1 MNSSSGARTAR
12 DWTVDISCFVL
23 AAGFI
28 LLTADSA
35 ARVPGTTHGVLVAD
49 QVVGALSCAAL
60 WLRRR
65 WPVALATVLV
75 ALSAFSQFVPGAAA
89 VALFTV
95 AVHRPFRVTAWLG
108 GLAVATTAVYPVV
121 RPDPDLPLVTAILVG
136 SMLYLAVVGWGM
148 FVRSRRQLLLSLRE
162 RARRAEAEAGLR
174 AERAQRLTRERIA
187 REMHDVLAHRLS
199 LLSVHAGALEY
210 RPDAPP
216 EQIAVAAGVIRDSA
230 HQALEDLREVIGV
243 LRAPDDEGD
252 DGEGGEGE
260 GGEGEGG
267 GARPQPTLA
276 DLPRLV
282 AEARLAGTDVSYE
295 PLPAGGGADTGAGT
309 GADAVPAATGRTAY
323 RIVQEGLTNARKHAP
338 DATVDVRITGAAGE
352 GLNVTV
358 SNPLPATDAASASGA
373 DAGGPLAPG
382 ASQSAIPGAGQ
393 GLIGLAERAQLAGG
407 RLESGAV
414 GGADGAAFRLA
425 AWLPWP
431 S

>member
-12 DWTVDISCFVL
+12 DWTVDIACFLL
-23 AAGFI
+23 AAAFI
-28 LLTADSA
+28 LFTVDSA
-35 ARVPGTTHGVLVAD
+35 ARAPGTTHGVLVAD

-65 WPVALATVLV
+65 WPVPLAAVLV
-75 ALSAFSQFVPGAAA
+75 GLSAVSQFVPGAAA

-95 AVHRPFRVTAWLG
+95 AVHRPFRDTAWLG
-108 GLAVATTAVYPVV
+108 GLAVATTIVYPLV
-121 RPDPDLPLVTAILVG
+121 RPDPDLSFGPAVLVG
-136 SMLYLAVVGWGM
+136 SMLYLAVIGWGM

-162 RARRAEAEAGLR
+162 RALRAEAEAGLR

-216 EQIAVAAGVIRDSA
+216 EQIAVAAGVVRSSA

-243 LRAPDDEGD
+243 LRAPDDAEGD
-252 DGEGGEGE
+252 GDGDADGEGT
-260 GGEGEGG
+260 GG
-267 GARPQPTLA
+267 GSRPQPTLA
-276 DLPRLV
+276 DVPRLV
-282 AEARLAGTDVSYE
+282 AEARLAGTEVSYE
-295 PLPAGGGADTGAGT
+295 SVAEAGGGM
-309 GADAVPAATGRTAY
+309 GADQAEGAAASVPAATGRTAY

-338 DATVDVRITGAAGE
+338 DAPVEVRITGAAGE
-352 GLNVTV
+352 GLRVAV
-358 SNPLPATDAASASGA
+358 SNPLAARDDGR
-373 DAGGPLAPG
+373 PAPG
-382 ASQSAIPGAGQ
+382 ASGSAIPGAGQ

-407 RLESGAV
+407 RLAS
-414 GGADGAAFRLA
+414 GADGTAFRLS

>member
-1 MNSSSGARTAR
+1 MNSSSGDARTAR
-12 DWTVDISCFVL
+12 DWIVDISCFLL
-23 AAGFI
+23 AAAFI

-35 ARVPGTTHGVLVAD
+35 ARDTTHSVLVAD
-49 QVVGALSCAAL
+49 QLVGALSCAAL

-95 AVHRPFRVTAWLG
+95 TVHRPFRVTAWLG
-108 GLAVATTAVYPVV
+108 GLAVATTVVYPLL
-121 RPDPDLPLVTAILVG
+121 RPEPGLSLAAAVLVG
-136 SMLYLAVVGWGM
+136 SMLYLAVIGWGM

-243 LRAPDDEGD
+243 LRAPDDDGD
-252 DGEGGEGE
+252 GGGEGGGS
-260 GGEGEGG
+260 
-267 GARPQPTLA
+267 GARPQPTLT

-295 PLPAGGGADTGAGT
+295 AVEPVSAAGS
-309 GADAVPAATGRTAY
+309 VPAATGRTAY

-338 DATVDVRITGAAGE
+338 DAAVDVRITGAAGE
-352 GLNVTV
+352 GLSVSI
-358 SNPLPATDAASASGA
+358 SNPLAPDAGRPPAAGASAS
-373 DAGGPLAPG
+373 P
-382 ASQSAIPGAGQ
+382 AIPGAGA

-407 RLESGAV
+407 RLESGA
-414 GGADGAAFRLA
+414 DGAAFRLS

-431 S
+431 A